1 MSTSAYTVTGMTC
14 DHCVNAVTEEVTQV
28 PGVQVVDV
36 DLATGGLT
44 VSSAE
49 PLDEAAIRAAV
60 EEAGYEL
67 VVPSGGGQ

>member
-14 DHCVNAVTEEVTQV
+14 DHCVNAVTEEVTQI

-60 EEAGYEL
+60 KEAGYVL